1 MKKETV
7 IAIVFGLVLGGIVAL
22 LLLFKGKDIELA
34 QNKAIGRQG
43 KEQQLLGEPLK
54 QVQALELTSPSEATI
69 VDKNTIT
76 LTGKMEKDSLLVIQ
90 SPIRDMTVKM
100 KTNDFKIDFPL
111 ALGENVI
118 KIVAYPKDKTLRP
131 QEKDLKVYFLDSE
144 L

>member
-22 LLLFKGKDIELA
+22 LILFKGKDIELA
-34 QNKAIGRQG
+34 RNKAIGPKG

-54 QVQALELTSPSEATI
+54 QIQGLELTSPSDGTI
-69 VDKNTIT
+69 VDKNSLSLPRKI
-76 LTGKMEKDSLLVIQ
+76 EKDRLLLIQ
-90 SPIRDMTVKM
+90 SPIRDMTAR
-100 KTNDFKIDFPL
+100 TTSNNFKIDFPL

-118 KIVAYPKDKTLRP
+118 KIVAYPKDKTMRA